1 MSFTS
6 AVLSGTIKKDAQ
18 QKFTPNNNS
27 ITSFTMDILRYD
39 GRAKEEKSY
48 PVKVNMWGESFAEM
62 APRLKQGTRVVV
74 TGRLQ
79 IEQFTDKSG
88 KNVRV
93 LCIEANKVS
102 ELSEIASASAGP
114 SSSANFDEEIFAGV
128 SSNSTN
134 SQTDAYGDQEV
145 PF

>member
-6 AVLSGTIKKDAQ
+6 ITLSGTIKKDAQ
-18 QKFTPNNNS
+18 QRFTPNNTS
-27 ITSFTMDILRYD
+27 IVSFMMDTLRYD
-39 GRAKEEKSY
+39 GRSKEEKAY
-48 PVKVNMWGESFAEM
+48 PVKVNMWGDSFTDM
-62 APRLKQGTRVVV
+62 IPDLKAGTRVVA

-93 LCIEANKVS
+93 VCIEANRVAKLDEV
-102 ELSEIASASAGP
+102 ASAKSSATSNFDEDEFASAG
-114 SSSANFDEEIFAGV
+114 SRAGG
-128 SSNSTN
+128 
-134 SQTDAYGDQEV
+134 QTDAYGDQEV